1 MDQAHL
7 KLLRKLNYEINFDG
21 VVFTKEERANNGV
34 VVRDDQGMVIA
45 SMSQNIAM
53 PLSVVE
59 VEVVAAVR
67 ALEFSLEIRI
77 SLYSN

>member
-1 MDQAHL
+1 
-7 KLLRKLNYEINFDG
+7 
-21 VVFTKEERANNGV
+21 
-34 VVRDDQGMVIA
+34 MVIA
-45 SMSQNIAM
+45 SMSQIIAL

-77 SLYSN
+77 SSIVIEGDLELAIILSKMNPLHLPPLIY

>member
-1 MDQAHL
+1 
-7 KLLRKLNYEINFDG
+7 
-21 VVFTKEERANNGV
+21 
-34 VVRDDQGMVIA
+34 MVIA
-45 SMSQNIAM
+45 SMSQIIAL

-77 SLYSN
+77 SSIVTEGDLELVIILSKMNPLHLPPLIF

>member
-1 MDQAHL
+1 
-7 KLLRKLNYEINFDG
+7 
-21 VVFTKEERANNGV
+21 
-34 VVRDDQGMVIA
+34 MVIA
-45 SMSQNIAM
+45 SMSQNIAL

-77 SLYSN
+77 SSIVIEGDLELVINSLKDEAPSFASFDLLIRDAKILTIFL